1 MKRTIY
7 LFGLNAV
14 PDYRRT
20 EVRLWSCER
29 NEDDIKMTMYEY
41 LCAAETKKKSKVK
54 IRNKR
59 GEDTA
64 VAKPSTGGLLSPPP
78 SAGGL
83 LSPPRGRGTKTL
95 LPPPRNSSDIGTNP
109 AERLEL
115 YDRVPCRLPSERYER
130 RRSLFGAL
138 FRPRTVTQGLRLKIA
153 RHCIIFQRVKWML
166 S

>member
-1 MKRTIY
+1 MKKTIY

-14 PDYRRT
+14 PDYRMT

-29 NEDDIKMTMYEY
+29 NEDDIKMMVYEY
-41 LCAAETKKKSKVK
+41 LCAAETKKKFKVK

-59 GEDTA
+59 GEDTPA
-64 VAKPSTGGLLSPPP
+64 AKPSTGGLLSPPP

-95 LPPPRNSSDIGTNP
+95 LPPPRKSSDIGNNP
-109 AERLEL
+109 AEQLEL

-130 RRSLFGAL
+130 RCPLFGTL
-138 FRPRTVTQGLRLKIA
+138 FRPRTATQGLWVKSA
-153 RHCIIFQRVKWML
+153 RHCIIFQRVKWIL